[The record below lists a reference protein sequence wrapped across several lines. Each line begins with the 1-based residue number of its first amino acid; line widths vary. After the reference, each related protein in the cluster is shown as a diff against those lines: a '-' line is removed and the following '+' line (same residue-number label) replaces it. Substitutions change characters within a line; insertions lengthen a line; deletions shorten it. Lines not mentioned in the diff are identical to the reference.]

1 MGFGPDPFFDTN
13 TDKCQALIS
22 SGRQKYSQ
30 VNLRSL
36 RQLHHSHA
44 WAMQSLSQHWNSWS
58 GWAVINQCLYIL
70 YYQPYCSPT
79 LTQNSNEPV
88 NTATLHIYKRKRH
101 RPSYDISGRILWQR
115 KVKTFTGKQ
124 DCMKKKKRF
133 ACVAIIERFWFW
145 NSPTKEIPIQI
156 SFSFLS
162 VYREHPCWLMDWD
175 MYCRLQIC
183 P

>member
-1 MGFGPDPFFDTN
+1 MPEQCSHWVSTEIHGVV
-13 TDKCQALIS
+13 QRSSIS
-22 SGRQKYSQ
+22 VYTYCIST
-30 VNLRSL
+30 LL
-36 RQLHHSHA
+36 
-44 WAMQSLSQHWNSWS
+44 LS
-58 GWAVINQCLYIL
+58 
-70 YYQPYCSPT
+70 CSPT

-124 DCMKKKKRF
+124 DCMKKNKRF
-133 ACVAIIERFWFW
+133 ACVAIAERFWFW
-145 NSPTKEIPIQI
+145 TSPTKEIQFQI

-162 VYREHPCWLMDWD
+162 VYQEHPCGLMEWD